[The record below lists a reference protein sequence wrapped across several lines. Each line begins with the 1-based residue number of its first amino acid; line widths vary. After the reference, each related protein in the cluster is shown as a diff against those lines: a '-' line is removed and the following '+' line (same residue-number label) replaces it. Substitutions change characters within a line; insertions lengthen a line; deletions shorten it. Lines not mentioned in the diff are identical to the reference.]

1 MEAVHV
7 GYAQKRKQIKKYHL
21 TPQLVVNKTY
31 DGVECTV
38 PVLLDGEE
46 SIVEFIDLPYTGVSS
61 NILIWFILGR
71 SFTKAVDLLSDIRRD
86 DRLSSAILVLVANK
100 TDLVRSRL
108 VGEQEAKAAAQT
120 YDCKYI
126 EVSAILN
133 HRVDELLVGVV
144 KQLRHKPERDKKR
157 KRKSAM
163 MRMES
168 GDTGCLSH
176 CRQSALSVL
185 FGAPLKFLSKSSDN
199 LLSI

>member
-1 MEAVHV
+1 MHNACT
-7 GYAQKRKQIKKYHL
+7 L
-21 TPQLVVNKTY
+21 LLNKTQY
-31 DGVECTV
+31 TMHSAIYNTQLRTQNTQHTV
-38 PVLLDGEE
+38 KAILYTIMHYALPILLH
-46 SIVEFIDLPYTGVSS
+46 L
-61 NILIWFILGR
+61 
-71 SFTKAVDLLSDIRRD
+71 LLS
-86 DRLSSAILVLVANK
+86 SS
-100 TDLVRSRL
+100 
-108 VGEQEAKAAAQT
+108 EAKAAAQT